1 MKSTCILVL
10 ISATIYVSVYW
21 NGLLAKDNAFSE
33 NGKQNTWVPT
43 RHPAQE
49 NSPPQVKILMP
60 EADQVYTWGT
70 QVRYTINVS
79 DVKDGE
85 SKYGEINA
93 NEVLLEI
100 TYLPVTKGGVM
111 TEQIKKVQATQE
123 PRGLALIKKSTCFGC
138 HADKTRVAGPS
149 FLEIAGK
156 YEPRPEMIKTLGTHI
171 VKGSSG
177 IWGSMEMPAHPDFTQ
192 EEAKQIADYILRQGA
207 NKYHW
212 VYPGLEGAFRVIEK
226 PENDS
231 EGIYILTASYT
242 NKTNVLGK
250 HSVVLKIR

>member
-1 MKSTCILVL
+1 MKLTWALVL
-10 ISATIYVSVYW
+10 ISATIYGSIHW
-21 NGLLAKDNAFSE
+21 HGFLEKDNAFE
-33 NGKQNTWVPT
+33 EVDNNIWVT
-43 RHPAQE
+43 ARHRVQE

-60 EADQVYTWGT
+60 GADKVYTWGT
-70 QVRYTINVS
+70 QIRYTISVS
-79 DVKDGE
+79 DAKDGE
-85 SKYGEINA
+85 SQYGEINA

-100 TYLPVTKGGVM
+100 TYLPVAKGVVL
-111 TEQIKKVQATQE
+111 TEQIKKVQARQE

-156 YEPRPEMIKTLGTHI
+156 YEPSPEMIRNLGSHI

-177 IWGSMEMPAHPDFTQ
+177 NWGNMEMPAHPDFAE
-192 EEAKQIADYILRQGA
+192 EEAKHIADYILKQGA

-212 VYPGLEGAFRVIEK
+212 IYPGLEGAFRVIEK

-242 NKTNVLGK
+242 NQTNVLGK